1 MSNRRKR
8 GGCANSF
15 FGVRAATG
23 SNRVIRGGNFNNN
36 AQNVRSANRNN
47 NSPGNRNNNI
57 GVRLLST
64 GSSPKR
70 PVYESVSC
78 VSDPVQTLILR
89 SAVPTQIDAAG
100 GG

>member
-1 MSNRRKR
+1 M
-8 GGCANSF
+8 
-15 FGVRAATG
+15 RAETG
-23 SNRVIRGGNFNNN
+23 SYRVIRGGNFNNN

-70 PVYESVSC
+70 RVYGAVSC
-78 VSDPVQTLILR
+78 VSDPVQALILR
-89 SAVPTQIDAAG
+89 SAEPVQIDAAG
-100 GG
+100 GGW